1 MERNETLYTIRRKM
15 QLAAIKLTSPVFMS
29 KVYFRIVLGYS
40 LNLKNPKTL
49 NEKLQW
55 LKLYHWGNDE
65 NAIKC
70 ADKYAVREYIK
81 SVGRE
86 ELLNDLLF
94 VWDDARKIV
103 WDELPNKFVL

>member
-86 ELLNDLLF
+86 
-94 VWDDARKIV
+94 
-103 WDELPNKFVL
+103 